1 MDTSIL
7 QIVTA
12 DFAVY
17 LSEVTAGDL
26 GQPIA
31 EDVESARTLGELYLS
46 AALQAHAVAAALGDG
61 DDAATAL
68 DQDELL
74 TPVDIDGGGY
84 DQRYRRLAADM
95 TAAFEAR
102 AATDRCATGQD
113 VGEVYAGVLVET
125 AARTSVLAAALG
137 LAYHPAT
144 PAGAVIGA
152 GLARRGR
159 AHS

>member
-12 DFAVY
+12 DFAAC

-31 EDVESARTLGELYLS
+31 QDADSAQTLGELYLS
-46 AALQAHAVAAALGDG
+46 AALQTQTVTANLGAG
-61 DDAATAL
+61 DDAAAAL
-68 DQDELL
+68 DQAELL
-74 TPVDIDGGGY
+74 TPTDIDGGGY

-95 TAAFEAR
+95 TAAFGAR
-102 AATDRCATGQD
+102 APTERCATGQA
-113 VGEVYAGVLVET
+113 VGEAYAGVLVET
-125 AARTSVLAAALG
+125 AARISVLAAALG

-152 GLARRGR
+152 GSAGRGR
-159 AHS
+159 AHL